1 MKNAKNIMCAEIM
14 LSAFENVLYE
24 RMDEDLADLIHD
36 ALINS
41 VSPIVKIRKDDATIA
56 INRDDYSYADLI
68 RFILRNM
75 DDSASIIIDG
85 VDILDWEL

>member
-1 MKNAKNIMCAEIM
+1 MENAKNIMYAEIM

-24 RMDEDLADLIHD
+24 RMDEGLVDLIRD
-36 ALINS
+36 ALLNS
-41 VSPIVKIRKDDATIA
+41 VSPIVKIRKKDATIA